1 LLHLLLPEHDQD
13 AWKQTD
19 IAVFG
24 ALAAMDVNDHAGTV
38 AVPDLE
44 IQGFLEAQ
52 AEGVVASVLE
62 IEQVLAELLLGD
74 LIGRLLEV
82 GSELPDDA
90 EVGVK
95 SLYDRGLDGEQ
106 VRLLFKFLDWVMV
119 LPEESEEALSL
130 DLAAFEREKMMPY
143 VSSIERIAEEKGRAK
158 GKTEGKIEGMAEGMV
173 AAKVDDLFKF
183 LTKRFQA
190 ALPADLEGNIRAT
203 TDLAKLAS
211 WIDTSLEASDLEDFR
226 RICGI

>member
-158 GKTEGKIEGMAEGMV
+158 GKTEGMV

-203 TDLAKLAS
+203 TDLAKLDS